1 MSPWRRSVSSR
12 LRWRPS
18 LTDPATPNEARTLII
33 DDIVENVGV
42 LGEVL
47 ASHYEVQFATLGAQG
62 SGLVRH
68 QRPDLIMLD
77 VMMPGRDG
85 YAV

>member
-1 MSPWRRSVSSR
+1 MP
-12 LRWRPS
+12 
-18 LTDPATPNEARTLII
+18 TEARILII

-47 ASHYEVQFATLGAQG
+47 ASHYEVQFATSGAQG

-77 VMMPGRDG
+77 VMMPGMDG